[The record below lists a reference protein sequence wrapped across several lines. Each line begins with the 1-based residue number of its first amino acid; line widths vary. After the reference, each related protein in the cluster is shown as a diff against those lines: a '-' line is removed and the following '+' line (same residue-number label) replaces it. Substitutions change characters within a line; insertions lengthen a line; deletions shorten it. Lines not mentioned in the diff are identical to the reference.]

1 MHTLRQYWERLF
13 SRQRTSSVPDGQ
25 QLPRP
30 EELEREIS
38 IISSEGQA
46 LAKKVQQISS
56 DLEHARDEDHRKL
69 TGIESL
75 RNRFTTAME
84 SVSRKNLN
92 LDKRIAELESERN
105 KAHDK
110 TRALEDALAE
120 TSTRLE
126 KIVLQVNG
134 MQVGLEAQ
142 AKQFK
147 ASLSDASNRLEATD
161 NYVRELE
168 NSLKSERQDYLS
180 TIQDMQGRF
189 RKQDVRMN
197 WAIAVAAVALL
208 LGAVAGAVLIWD
220 AQKNSRLLS
229 SMSNDIRALMTSMN
243 EQMGMQDAQQVE
255 QLQPAS
261 SPPENPVVPAS
272 PSAAATISKPEPN
285 PSLPDSALD
294 RARSVNLNGIQQ
306 ATRKDAKTFFAEN
319 AKIDGVVSLRSGV
332 QYRVVTAG
340 SGKSPSLADKVI
352 VSYVGIKPDGTVFDE
367 TYSDEAPVTFRMK
380 ELMPGW
386 QEVLMKM
393 EEGAEF
399 ELYVPPKLTTRKGVR
414 NRGMLGFEPNIYLIE
429 LLEVAEEGATDPAA
443 PAD

>member
-1 MHTLRQYWERLF
+1 M
-13 SRQRTSSVPDGQ
+13 SDGQ
-25 QLPRP
+25 QVSRP

-38 IISSEGQA
+38 IISSEGQT
-46 LAKKVQQISS
+46 LAKKVQQIRS

-75 RNRFTTAME
+75 RNRFTTAIE
-84 SVSRKNLN
+84 AVSRKNLH
-92 LDKRIAELESERN
+92 LDNRIAELESKRN

-110 TRALEDALAE
+110 ARALEDALAE

-126 KIVLQVNG
+126 KTVLQVKG
-134 MQVGLEAQ
+134 MQVGMEEQ

-147 ASLSDASNRLEATD
+147 ASLSDASNSLEATD

-180 TIQDMQGRF
+180 TIQNMQGRF
-189 RKQDVRMN
+189 RKQDLRMN
-197 WAIAVAAVALL
+197 WTIAVAGFALL
-208 LGAVAGAVLIWD
+208 LGAVSGAVLIWD
-220 AQKNSRLLS
+220 IQKNNRLLS
-229 SMSNDIRALMTSMN
+229 GMSNDIKALMISMN
-243 EQMGMQDAQQVE
+243 EQMGMQDAQQAE

-261 SPPENPVVPAS
+261 STPEKTVVPAS

-285 PSLPDSALD
+285 PAFPDSALD
-294 RARSVNLNGIQQ
+294 RARSVNRKGIQQ
-306 ATRKDAKTFFAEN
+306 HTRKDAKTFFEEN
-319 AKIDGVVSLRSGV
+319 AKIDGVVSLPSGV

-340 SGKSPSLADKVI
+340 SGKSPSLADKVV
-352 VSYVGIKPDGTVFDE
+352 VSYVGIKPDGAIFDE
-367 TYSDEAPVTFRMK
+367 TYSDEAPMTFNMK
-380 ELMPGW
+380 ELLPGW

-399 ELYVPPKLTTRKGVR
+399 ELYVPPSLTTRKGVR
-414 NRGMLGFEPNIYLIE
+414 KRGMLGNEPNIYLIE
-429 LLEVAEEGATDPAA
+429 LLEVTEEGTTVPAA